1 MTYRGRFAPSPTGAL
16 HLGSL
21 LVAVGSWLRAR
32 SQHGVWIVR
41 IEDLDPAREVPGA
54 ARAILDTLAGFG
66 LVTDEPVCYQSQRS
80 AIYAAALLRLQTSG
94 LAFACGCSRNDLQKD
109 HRLHLHSCEA
119 PANRVAQPAWR
130 ARAPDHVIRFE
141 DLLQGPQQQ
150 ILRTEVGDFIVHR
163 TEGYA
168 AYQLAVVVDD
178 AAQDITEVMRGADLI
193 DSTARQIFL
202 QRALDFPTPDYLHLP
217 LLLDPQG
224 QKLSKQ
230 NSSLAVDARDPL
242 PALRAVLDLLGIEAA
257 RLPRAASVDALLRAA
272 IALFDVRRLPRVGSI
287 VEPMLHPPNANE

>member
-1 MTYRGRFAPSPTGAL
+1 MIYRGRFAPSPTGAL

-32 SQHGVWIVR
+32 SQRGVWIVR

-66 LVTDEPVCYQSQRS
+66 LLSDEPVWYQSQR
-80 AIYAAALLRLQTSG
+80 AEVYAAVLLRLKNLG
-94 LAFACGCSRNDLQKD
+94 LAFACGCSRSDLQKN
-109 HRLHLHSCEA
+109 HGLHLHVCDA
-119 PANRVAQPAWR
+119 PQDPASQPAWR
-130 ARAPDHVIRFE
+130 MRAPDQVIRFD

-150 ILRTEVGDFIVHR
+150 NLRAEVGDFIVHR
-163 TEGYA
+163 TEGHA

-178 AAQDITEVMRGADLI
+178 AAQGITEVMRGADLI

-202 QRALDFPTPDYLHLP
+202 QHTLDFATPDYLHLP
-217 LLLDPQG
+217 LLLDAQG

-242 PALRAVLDLLGIEAA
+242 PALRAVLHLLGIDAA
-257 RLPRAASVDALLRAA
+257 RLPRAASVDALLHAA
-272 IALFDVRRLPRVGSI
+272 IALFDVVRLPRVGSMA
-287 VEPMLHPPNANE
+287 EPMLHPPNANE